1 MPEKPVDL
9 YIFGNALRVHC
20 PLEQRE
26 ALSVAVEDLTK
37 QLTDLKNRTKI
48 TNTNQLIFS
57 TALNLCYALSQEK
70 LKNNNN
76 EEHLAQRIKILYTVL
91 EKTLHNT
98 KKVLSN

>member
-1 MPEKPVDL
+1 MPEEPVDL
-9 YIFGNALRVHC
+9 YIFGNALRVNC
-20 PLEQRE
+20 PLDQKE
-26 ALSVAVEDLTK
+26 ALSVAAEELTQ

-57 TALNLCYALSQEK
+57 TALNLCYALAQEK
-70 LKNNNN
+70 LKKNND
-76 EEHLAQRIKILYTVL
+76 EEHMAQRIKMLHTTL